1 MEPGWFVRFSG
12 KQADVAFSQEIRAA
26 QTGTHRSPIL
36 TPHPPYSGPRVVQ
49 ALRAAIR
56 VRHPLLPAVTRSL
69 RSASA
74 QHEGGR
80 PIRNHWGK
88 PGTPPR
94 PRKITARFQ
103 VFPQTPFPASP
114 RAAVVPAAR
123 MTVERAS
130 KTSARDRGIS
140 PGRRA
145 ARGKHAYRSAPVAWK
160 PPRLARPTRIQHRAP
175 EAGSLQGFRGLC
187 GRLPTLFGLAQFS
200 QTCSTVLAPLPRSID
215 GWSDILPPSG
225 PRQVCVNFVGD
236 RDHFGELAGR
246 AAPVWL
252 CG

>member
-88 PGTPPR
+88 PGTPP
-94 PRKITARFQ
+94 PAPKDHGP
-103 VFPQTPFPASP
+103 VPGFPPDPLSCLPKSGGGSRRTD
-114 RAAVVPAAR
+114 
-123 MTVERAS
+123 
-130 KTSARDRGIS
+130 DRGK
-140 PGRRA
+140 
-145 ARGKHAYRSAPVAWK
+145 GKQNQCA
-160 PPRLARPTRIQHRAP
+160 
-175 EAGSLQGFRGLC
+175 
-187 GRLPTLFGLAQFS
+187 
-200 QTCSTVLAPLPRSID
+200 
-215 GWSDILPPSG
+215 
-225 PRQVCVNFVGD
+225 
-236 RDHFGELAGR
+236 
-246 AAPVWL
+246 
-252 CG
+252 